1 MSEVEKKLEDLEAI
15 ATEEVVAEAAANE
28 PILKRQLLQ
37 NHHT

>member
-1 MSEVEKKLEDLEAI
+1 MSEVEKKFEDLEAI

-28 PILKRQLLQ
+28 PAKRQLLQ